1 MAIVTTT
8 CVVLQ
13 TFPYSDTSKI
23 LRLMTRD
30 FGPKSAIARG
40 ALRPRSKFGGLIES
54 FSDGIATLYLKE
66 NRDLHTLSEFE
77 LVADRRG
84 LAVDLARFAGA
95 SVLCELVMR
104 LAPEQRDDPLYA
116 ALRSGLDA
124 LVEAPADAAD
134 STALR
139 EIWRLVGELGFE
151 PQLTHCLQCGRE
163 VEGGEVRFDHAAGGL
178 LCGACGG
185 SRATLTAEELFLLR
199 TLVSGGGPA
208 GSANGT
214 QRRLLTDFVR
224 YHVAEGLRL
233 RSLRFLDAI

>member
-66 NRDLHTLSEFE
+66 NRDLHTLSDFE

-84 LAVDLARFAGA
+84 LAADLARFAGA

-104 LAPEQRDDPLYA
+104 MAPEQRDEPLFS
-116 ALRSGLDA
+116 ALRSGSGPSPQRSLERTSWSPIGLWG
-124 LVEAPADAAD
+124 LV
-134 STALR
+134 
-139 EIWRLVGELGFE
+139 RLSCNCSRHN
-151 PQLTHCLQCGRE
+151 TYI
-163 VEGGEVRFDHAAGGL
+163 
-178 LCGACGG
+178 GAQHHY
-185 SRATLTAEELFLLR
+185 AAEE
-199 TLVSGGGPA
+199 PA
-208 GSANGT
+208 T
-214 QRRLLTDFVR
+214 
-224 YHVAEGLRL
+224 
-233 RSLRFLDAI
+233 